1 MASPF
6 FFQAFGP
13 VKGAFECVSLVSFLL
28 TQLDRSVLGLHAQ
41 RVSWVCM
48 LKVCRLVSLVHVHVA
63 YSALKQVLEW
73 AYLAPV
79 SAELGRKLFLCCF
92 FLGAWVRGCPL
103 FGAPGVTA

>member
-1 MASPF
+1 MCF
-6 FFQAFGP
+6 FGF
-13 VKGAFECVSLVSFLL
+13 VLL
-28 TQLDRSVLGLHAQ
+28 TQLDRGVLGLHAQ

-48 LKVCRLVSLVHVHVA
+48 LKVCRLVRLVHVHVS

-92 FLGAWVRGCPL
+92 LFLGA
-103 FGAPGVTA
+103 